1 MALKWAFCMFFVR
14 KVHFFALMTVL
25 FMVQSAHAFSH
36 NSPLLGR
43 ISMADQLVKGSAK
56 DSVKVLAEVE
66 VSAPKLAGKLA
77 RTGKVLTLINAEQ
90 IRASLGKNLGELLQE
105 QVGISVVGARSAPGS
120 NQEIYVRGANTGHV
134 LLLMDGF
141 PLNDPSHISQVMDWN
156 LINLANIQKI
166 EIIKGG
172 QSTLYGS
179 DAMSAVINLV
189 SKKAAQDATHGS
201 ILLQGGGFGTYAGQ
215 VQVNTRLAKNNLGIS
230 LQHYSTDG
238 FSAAKDS
245 VKKGEND
252 GMRQQSLSLTW
263 ARPIGKRSMVDV
275 NYQALFYQG
284 NLDAGPFM
292 DDQDYT
298 SKAQSSSIRLQW
310 QYQLKKG
317 DLFVRGF
324 QDVIDRVFRNDST
337 FIPLNAWSSFNESM
351 YKGINQ
357 GTEVYFKGRL
367 ENQVDY
373 VVGAEYKNQATQ
385 QSDFSISSYGRYD
398 SPKLAESLA
407 NQSILGIYM
416 TVQKEWNSNVGF
428 ELGGRWNRQSTFG
441 DFSTVNINPYWKY
454 SKLGK
459 AFFNFYTSFKTPSLY
474 QLFSPYGNL
483 ELRPEQGKTFELGFE
498 ERIQNFNAR
507 IVGFQNEVKDGIVFQ
522 SISVDPYGKYGNVSQ
537 QTTRGLEAELGFS
550 TKKWTVNVSYTYV
563 SGTMFNR
570 VDGKDSTYSSLIR
583 RPKNQWQA
591 HVVFRASAKLNY
603 SFMAQYVGERK
614 DYFYDESIYSTVPK
628 DLKSY
633 LWTEFQIGYQLS
645 QHLNASV
652 MVKNLLG
659 QDIVELFGYNG
670 QGRNIQA
677 SLLWKF

>member
-1 MALKWAFCMFFVR
+1 MFSVKKVQGFARVAVAFLLQSSSVLAVAFMLQSGSVLANTFM
-14 KVHFFALMTVL
+14 LMP
-25 FMVQSAHAFSH
+25 SYAFSSYFH
-36 NSPLLGR
+36 SIPPTDLSFKSGR
-43 ISMADQLVKGSAK
+43 DTVTILE
-56 DSVKVLAEVE
+56 EVE

-77 RTGKVLTLINAEQ
+77 RTGKVLTLITTEQ
-90 IRASLGKNLGELLQE
+90 IRASLGKSLGELLQE

-189 SKKAAQDATHGS
+189 SKKAAQDASHGS

-230 LQHYSTDG
+230 LQHYSTEG

-310 QYQLKKG
+310 QYQLKQG
-317 DLFVRGF
+317 DFYVRGF

-337 FIPLNAWSSFNESM
+337 FIPLNAWSSFNES
-351 YKGINQ
+351 
-357 GTEVYFKGRL
+357 
-367 ENQVDY
+367 
-373 VVGAEYKNQATQ
+373 
-385 QSDFSISSYGRYD
+385 
-398 SPKLAESLA
+398 
-407 NQSILGIYM
+407 
-416 TVQKEWNSNVGF
+416 
-428 ELGGRWNRQSTFG
+428 
-441 DFSTVNINPYWKY
+441 
-454 SKLGK
+454 
-459 AFFNFYTSFKTPSLY
+459 
-474 QLFSPYGNL
+474 
-483 ELRPEQGKTFELGFE
+483 
-498 ERIQNFNAR
+498 
-507 IVGFQNEVKDGIVFQ
+507 
-522 SISVDPYGKYGNVSQ
+522 
-537 QTTRGLEAELGFS
+537 
-550 TKKWTVNVSYTYV
+550 
-563 SGTMFNR
+563 
-570 VDGKDSTYSSLIR
+570 
-583 RPKNQWQA
+583 
-591 HVVFRASAKLNY
+591 
-603 SFMAQYVGERK
+603 
-614 DYFYDESIYSTVPK
+614 
-628 DLKSY
+628 
-633 LWTEFQIGYQLS
+633 
-645 QHLNASV
+645 
-652 MVKNLLG
+652 
-659 QDIVELFGYNG
+659 
-670 QGRNIQA
+670 RN
-677 SLLWKF
+677 